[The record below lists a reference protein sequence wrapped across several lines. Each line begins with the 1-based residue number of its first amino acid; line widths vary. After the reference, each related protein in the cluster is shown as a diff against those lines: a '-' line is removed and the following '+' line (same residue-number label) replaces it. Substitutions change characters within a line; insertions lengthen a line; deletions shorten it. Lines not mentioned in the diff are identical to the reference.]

1 MTPVIVII
9 TTKNITD
16 TAIITGTHVDSA
28 GGGITAKI
36 KKKLINLKKKTFI

>member
-36 KKKLINLKKKTFI
+36 KKLINLKKKTFI